1 MKTKELTLTGIMAAL
16 IALCAWLTIPTT
28 VPFTM
33 QTFAIFLAVGLL
45 GGRLGSLAVGVYL
58 LLGVVGLP
66 GIFRVSGRSW
76 RLRRGHWRL
85 FDRLFADG
93 PGDVAGGTAVWSGH
107 GGVSPLRDCCPGGVL
122 LFRHSVV
129 PAALHQHQRPHQPV
143 DGTVELRDPLPHP
156 RRHQAGPGA
165 AAAAAAAERAKIVT
179 GHIPALCPI

>member
-66 GIFRVSGRSW
+66 VFSGFQGGVGAFAGVTGGYLIGFLLMALVMW
-76 RLRRGHWRL
+76 LGERL
-85 FDRLFADG
+85 FGA
-93 PGDVAGGTAVWSGH
+93 GTAVFLLSGI
-107 GGVSPLRDCCPGGVL
+107 
-122 LFRHSVV
+122 
-129 PAALHQHQRPHQPV
+129 AALAV
-143 DGTVELRDPLPHP
+143 CYCFGTVWFLLLYTSTKGPISLWTVLWSCVIPFLIPDGIKLALALLLRQRL
-156 RRHQAGPGA
+156 RN
-165 AAAAAAAERAKIVT
+165 
-179 GHIPALCPI
+179 ALKL

>member
-66 GIFRVSGRSW
+66 VFSGFQGGVGAFAGVTGGYLIGFLLMALVMW
-76 RLRRGHWRL
+76 LGERL
-85 FDRLFADG
+85 FGA
-93 PGDVAGGTAVWSGH
+93 GTAVFLLSGI
-107 GGVSPLRDCCPGGVL
+107 
-122 LFRHSVV
+122 
-129 PAALHQHQRPHQPV
+129 AALAV
-143 DGTVELRDPLPHP
+143 CYCFGTVWFLLLYTSTKGPISLWTVLWICVIPFLIPDGIKLVLALLLRQRL
-156 RRHQAGPGA
+156 RN
-165 AAAAAAAERAKIVT
+165 
-179 GHIPALCPI
+179 ALKL